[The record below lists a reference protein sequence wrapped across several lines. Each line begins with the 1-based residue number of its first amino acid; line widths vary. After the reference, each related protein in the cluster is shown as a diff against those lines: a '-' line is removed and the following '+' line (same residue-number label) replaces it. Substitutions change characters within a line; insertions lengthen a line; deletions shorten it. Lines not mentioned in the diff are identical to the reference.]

1 MDKTIVKNA
10 QGTEVSVDHAPD
22 VTVKSGMASQSTI
35 ESWKQKHDD
44 VFMIEV
50 GDSVCYLKK
59 PDRKTMAL
67 VATLGNINP
76 IRANE
81 ALLQNCW
88 LGGDENIKNDDGLF
102 FGVSAKLAEIV
113 EVKEAEITKL

>member
-1 MDKTIVKNA
+1 MEELRGQATAGQIEEWKKK
-10 QGTEVSVDHAPD
+10 QGDIFKV
-22 VTVKSGMASQSTI
+22 
-35 ESWKQKHDD
+35 
-44 VFMIEV
+44 EV

-59 PDRKTMAL
+59 PDRKTMSY
-67 VATLGNINP
+67 VATLGNNP

-88 LGGDENIKNDDGLF
+88 LGGDESIKTDDEKF

-113 EVKEAEITKL
+113 QIKEAEITKL